1 MITIFGEI
9 IFKVI
14 TFCPRSSQRS
24 SLRASLIRRD
34 ESIDDESLP
43 LVMWAVDAGN
53 GNGNGGTVDF
63 APPPQKMISDASDR
77 KVEVAVVAAGTPD
90 PSFQVT
96 PDPES
101 VARFD
106 PADPGERFNAVLLN
120 PDVRL
125 VTANPDVRFSPLPLP
140 PNQDEEPKYA
150 RVDVR
155 HKRGSKLG
163 ESRGGTPVRH
173 RKRE

>member
-1 MITIFGEI
+1 
-9 IFKVI
+9 
-14 TFCPRSSQRS
+14 
-24 SLRASLIRRD
+24 
-34 ESIDDESLP
+34 
-43 LVMWAVDAGN
+43 MWSVDAGN
-53 GNGNGGTVDF
+53 DNGNGGTVDF
-63 APPPQKMISDASDR
+63 APQTQKMIPDAQDR
-77 KVEVAVVAAGTPD
+77 KVEVAVVAAGTPEPRLSLNPD
-90 PSFQVT
+90 PNFQVA

-101 VARFD
+101 VARFG